1 MTNDPKITDDQQ
13 FTDNQQFNFLD
24 FASRLVIVY
33 LSLKVVIFPV
43 TQTIINISSHLAS
56 QEKISVDSIKIP
68 DLTFTDIILL
78 AIILLFQPQASKI
91 FESLKLSPQ
100 GLEATFKKLEVLEN
114 KVEKNKEDIDQV
126 QQAQL
131 DEIKKFQ
138 QFMFRLLLTS
148 KEIEKLEGLDANDLT
163 EFYVNKPAADE
174 LRRLRD
180 SDLITIDRYVSELER
195 LSNYGKIPIDL
206 TKYCAITQSGHE
218 FLMNLNNMTN
228 SNKEEEVAL
237 ETKDS

>member
-1 MTNDPKITDDQQ
+1 MTNDTKINSD
-13 FTDNQQFNFLD
+13 QQFNFLD
-24 FASRLVIVY
+24 FASKLVVVY

-43 TQTIINISSHLAS
+43 TQTIINISSHLAN

-68 DLTFTDIILL
+68 DLTFPDIILL

-131 DEIKKFQ
+131 DEMKKFQ

-148 KEIEKLEGLDANDLT
+148 KEIEKLEGLNENNLT
-163 EFYVNKPAADE
+163 KFNVTKAAAEE

-195 LSNYGKIPIDL
+195 LSNYGEIPIDL
-206 TKYCAITQSGHE
+206 TKYCAITKSGRE

-228 SNKEEEVAL
+228 SNKEEEVAID
-237 ETKDS
+237 TKDS

>member
-1 MTNDPKITDDQQ
+1 MTKNPKTTGDQQ
-13 FTDNQQFNFLD
+13 LNFLD
-24 FASRLVIVY
+24 FASKFIIVY

-43 TQTIINISSHLAS
+43 TQTIINISTNLTN
-56 QEKISVDSIKIP
+56 QEKFSVDSIKIP
-68 DLTFTDIILL
+68 DLTFPDIILL

-100 GLEATFKKLEVLEN
+100 GLEATFKKMEVLEN
-114 KVEKNKEDIDQV
+114 KVEKNKEHIDQV
-126 QQAQL
+126 QQTQL
-131 DEIKKFQ
+131 DEMKNFQ

-148 KEIEKLEGLDANDLT
+148 KEIQKLQGLNENNLT
-163 EFYVNKPAADE
+163 KFNVTKAAAEE

-195 LSNYGKIPIDL
+195 LSNYGEIPIDL
-206 TKYCAITQSGHE
+206 TKYCAITKSGRE

>member
-1 MTNDPKITDDQQ
+1 MTKNPKTTGDQQ
-13 FTDNQQFNFLD
+13 LNFLD
-24 FASRLVIVY
+24 FASKFIIVY

-43 TQTIINISSHLAS
+43 TQTIINISTNLTN
-56 QEKISVDSIKIP
+56 QEKFSVDSIKIP
-68 DLTFTDIILL
+68 DLTFPDIILL

-100 GLEATFKKLEVLEN
+100 GLEATFKKMEVLEN
-114 KVEKNKEDIDQV
+114 KVEKNKEHIDQV
-126 QQAQL
+126 QQTQL
-131 DEIKKFQ
+131 DEMKNFQ

-148 KEIEKLEGLDANDLT
+148 KEIEKLEGLNENNLT
-163 EFYVNKPAADE
+163 KFNVTKAAAEE

-195 LSNYGKIPIDL
+195 LSNYGEIPIDL
-206 TKYCAITQSGHE
+206 TKYCAITKSGRE

-237 ETKDS
+237 DTKDS